1 MKLTELSP
9 RRISPCMFIF
19 LCPHC
24 REIWLACTTA
34 PFMFKHQRELFEKEF
49 GDDWPNKIVPANPDF
64 AWTVTAWDITDA
76 YIPEDEVF
84 GSVSVTP
91 SIDASL
97 SGHWHGFITNGEIR

>member
-1 MKLTELSP
+1 
-9 RRISPCMFIF
+9 
-19 LCPHC
+19 
-24 REIWLACTTA
+24 
-34 PFMFKHQRELFEKEF
+34 MFKHQRELFEKEF